1 LFNSIKPINF
11 KKMSPL
17 KSGILNFLFF
27 FMRLSCKINFPLLS
41 AFIIYLSLRRIK
53 KIKYHPKNKLTL
65 LVLHKEGGI
74 DDLTCAYQNR
84 ISKINYLNLHRKF
97 IKIIFHNFFE
107 KKIYDYDYN
116 YYDRD
121 IVLNKKKYFTY
132 LRNVIFYLK
141 KIKKFNGFIN
151 FNIFYYSEV
160 ELQKACKSE
169 NLKFFSIHKEGLHP
183 PEYLKCLKW
192 IYTNTSNNFYGDKVF
207 IYNNFE
213 KKNLI
218 TSKVCKPKQ
227 IVVVGMPRLNQSF
240 AIRQNDILNSKEIK
254 NIIIYQSQERF
265 LPYRKNKNFK
275 KPQHPLFDFKLPY
288 SLEET
293 EIKCIKVLKKISKI
307 KNIKLTVKCRT
318 GQNISRFKNVYKNLN
333 VISGGA
339 GHKHLIGNQ
348 IVIAFNSTIIFE
360 ALAAGKIVFTPIFVK
375 SYKKNSTYFF
385 NLFNTTLIDKN
396 KKSFEKNIIK
406 IIENKNYRKK
416 YQDSKKIKR
425 LLKIYLNNSDN
436 QSGERLVK
444 SLEKFA

>member
-1 LFNSIKPINF
+1 MFNSIKPINF

-151 FNIFYYSEV
+151 FNIFYYIFLTVSPIHFYPTKYIIIYGDCSIFNV
-160 ELQKACKSE
+160 PIHV
-169 NLKFFSIHKEGLHP
+169 NNFSIWK
-183 PEYLKCLKW
+183 
-192 IYTNTSNNFYGDKVF
+192 NNFYK
-207 IYNNFE
+207 
-213 KKNLI
+213 
-218 TSKVCKPKQ
+218 
-227 IVVVGMPRLNQSF
+227 
-240 AIRQNDILNSKEIK
+240 
-254 NIIIYQSQERF
+254 
-265 LPYRKNKNFK
+265 
-275 KPQHPLFDFKLPY
+275 
-288 SLEET
+288 
-293 EIKCIKVLKKISKI
+293 
-307 KNIKLTVKCRT
+307 
-318 GQNISRFKNVYKNLN
+318 
-333 VISGGA
+333 
-339 GHKHLIGNQ
+339 
-348 IVIAFNSTIIFE
+348 
-360 ALAAGKIVFTPIFVK
+360 
-375 SYKKNSTYFF
+375 TYP
-385 NLFNTTLIDKN
+385 
-396 KKSFEKNIIK
+396 
-406 IIENKNYRKK
+406 
-416 YQDSKKIKR
+416 KKIKR
-425 LLKIYLNNSDN
+425 
-436 QSGERLVK
+436 
-444 SLEKFA
+444 